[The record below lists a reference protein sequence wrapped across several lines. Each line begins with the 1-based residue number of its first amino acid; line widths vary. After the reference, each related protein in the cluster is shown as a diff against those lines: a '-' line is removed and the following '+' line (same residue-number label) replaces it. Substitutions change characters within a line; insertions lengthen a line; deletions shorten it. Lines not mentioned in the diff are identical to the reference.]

1 MKKANVSKTAKEK
14 TKRKKAKRVLLELP
28 QGWSPEKKEVEL
40 EKIMANFKGF
50 DAELGAIFANLTML
64 GLIRDT
70 FCPDESGEITKR
82 LIAAAKTIGQIRRE
96 LYPDGQTEIDGN
108 G

>member
-1 MKKANVSKTAKEK
+1 MKKASKAKEK

-50 DAELGAIFANLTML
+50 DAELGAIFKNLTL
-64 GLIRDT
+64 LAFVHDRLK
-70 FCPDESGEITKR
+70 PDDSTQITQK
-82 LIAAAKTIGQIRRE
+82 LVSAAKTITAIRAG
-96 LYPDGQTEIDGN
+96 LCPN